1 MPTCGPAQPRSNCGS
16 TRCAG
21 RFDTDAKT
29 ERLAELESLSG
40 EPEFWADADRAQRL
54 MKERG
59 DIAAAIQTV
68 EVPQTTVRDALDLCD
83 MAEAEAD
90 ASVLD
95 DLMAQLRDVE
105 GSLDKAEFAR
115 TMSAPTDR
123 SPAILQI
130 NAGAG
135 GTESADWAL
144 MLLRM
149 YQRWAETRGMTVE
162 LLDEVPG
169 EEAGVRNAV
178 LRIDGDHAFGW
189 LKAENGVHRLV
200 RISPFDAAK
209 RRHTSFCSVFVV
221 PEEDDSIAIDINEAD
236 LRIDTYRS
244 SGAGGQHVN
253 RTDSAIRITH
263 LPTGVVVACQAERSQ
278 HKNRNFAMKMLH
290 ARLVDLERRKR
301 SAAKEEIEAAKMGI
315 NFGSQ
320 IRSYVLQPYQMV
332 KDHRTGF
339 ATSDTAGV
347 LNGKLE
353 DLMTAYLL
361 AAATGEPLKVQI
373 DDE

>member
-1 MPTCGPAQPRSNCGS
+1 M
-16 TRCAG
+16 RCAG
-21 RFDTDAKT
+21 VFDCDAKAA
-29 ERLAELESLSG
+29 RLHELEALSAEG
-40 EPEFWADADRAQRL
+40 DFWLDADRAQKL

-59 DIAAAIQTV
+59 DIAADLANVDEPATA
-68 EVPQTTVRDALDLCD
+68 VRDVRD
-83 MAEAEAD
+83 MADLAEMEGETAII
-90 ASVLD
+90 D
-95 DLMAQLRDVE
+95 DLQRQLDEVAAR
-105 GSLDKAEFAR
+105 LDAVEFAR
-115 TMSAPTDR
+115 TMAGHTDK

-149 YQRWAETRGMTVE
+149 YTRWGETHGMKVE

-169 EEAGVRNAV
+169 EEAGIRNAV
-178 LRIDGDHAFGW
+178 LRIEGPFAFGW

-221 PEEDDSIAIDINEAD
+221 PEEDDEIDIEINEGD
-236 LRIDTYRS
+236 LRVDTFRA

-253 RTDSAIRITH
+253 RTDSAIRLTH
-263 LPTGVVVACQAERSQ
+263 IPTGIAVAVQAERSQ
-278 HKNRNFAMKMLH
+278 HKNRSLAMKMLK
-290 ARLVDLERRKR
+290 ARLIDLERKKR
-301 SAAKEEIEAAKMGI
+301 NAVKDEIEAAKMGI

-332 KDHRTGF
+332 KDHRTGHQ
-339 ATSDTAGV
+339 TSNTAGV
-347 LNGKLE
+347 LDG
-353 DLMTAYLL
+353 DLGGFMKAYLL
-361 AAATGEPLKVQI
+361 ASASGAPLAVQV
-373 DDE
+373 DDD

>member
-1 MPTCGPAQPRSNCGS
+1 M
-16 TRCAG
+16 RCAG
-21 RFDTDAKT
+21 RFDLDNKT
-29 ERLAELESLSG
+29 ERLAELEDISAQGDFWTDG
-40 EPEFWADADRAQRL
+40 ERAQRL

-59 DIAAAIQTV
+59 DIAAAIDTV
-68 EVPQTTVRDALDLCD
+68 HGPQVCVHEAIGMTD
-83 MAEAEAD
+83 MAEEEGD
-90 ASVLD
+90 TSLLD
-95 DLMAQLRDVE
+95 DLMAQLQQVE
-105 GSLDKAEFAR
+105 VALDKAEFAR

-144 MLLRM
+144 MLVRM
-149 YQRWAETRGMTVE
+149 YERWGATHGMKVE
-162 LLDEVPG
+162 LLDEVVG

-178 LRIDGDHAFGW
+178 LRIEGDFAFGW

-221 PEEDDSIAIDINEAD
+221 PEEDDSIQIDISEGD
-236 LRIDTYRS
+236 LRVDTYRA

-263 LPTGVVVACQAERSQ
+263 VPTGIVVACQAERSQ
-278 HKNRNFAMKMLH
+278 HKNRSLAMKTLH
-290 ARLVDLERRKR
+290 ARLVDFERRKR
-301 SAAKEEIEAAKMGI
+301 NAVKDEVEAAKLGI

-339 ATSDTAGV
+339 ATSDTDGV
-347 LNGKLE
+347 LNGRL
-353 DLMTAYLL
+353 DSLMTAYLL
-361 AAATGEPLKVQI
+361 AAATGEPLKVASS
-373 DDE
+373 DD